1 MSAGSVITLLVCC
14 LIIPLTMLG
23 FGVWM
28 RRRPPKEIN
37 GIFGYRTR
45 MSTKNDATWRF
56 AHEKCGKIW
65 TWTGLVL
72 LIVSVG
78 LSILLWTKGGDAL
91 TKFATSFTMA
101 QVVVLLL
108 SIAPVERALKKHLDE
123 NGNPKE

>member
-1 MSAGSVITLLVCC
+1 MSTGSGIMLFICG
-14 LIIPLTMLG
+14 LIVPLTMLV

-28 RRRPPKEIN
+28 RRHPPKAVN
-37 GIFGYRTR
+37 GAFGYRTR
-45 MSTKNDATWRF
+45 RSTKNEETWRF

-72 LIVSVG
+72 LVVSVG
-78 LSILLWTKGGDAL
+78 LSILLRTKGGDVL
-91 TKFATSFTMA
+91 TKYATSFTMA

-108 SIAPVERALKKHLDE
+108 TIMPVEHALKKHFDE